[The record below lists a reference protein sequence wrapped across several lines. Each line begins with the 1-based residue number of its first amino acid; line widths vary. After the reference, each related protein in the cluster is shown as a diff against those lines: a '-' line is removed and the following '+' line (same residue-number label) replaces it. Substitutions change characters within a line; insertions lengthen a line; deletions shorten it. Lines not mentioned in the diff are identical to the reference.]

1 LTKRFLIAFDVEG
14 PIINPNFDFAWLTLE
29 NFVKK
34 SDLQKL
40 YEKVKVFDE
49 YDDKRWLHERTMEG
63 HSTGATPIVASLL
76 SIACGA
82 KNDTLLDL
90 AKKHLKFTPGA
101 TRLVKWLRDEK
112 QVQPYL
118 ISSAHPAAILPV
130 AYELQILSSHVF
142 CNGYQLTQKKSE
154 GFDKLRE
161 TKRSSSEQVMLK
173 ETNERFP
180 YDEYSGSR
188 TLYGFI
194 DNYLDVCGKMNKL
207 YTASEVDEHT
217 LESFKAEQEQ
227 LLGKLK
233 SEGEKLAEDLWY
245 LLYSE
250 VGLMGAHRKKLA
262 LMEIER
268 RENVGKEN
276 LIYVGD
282 SIVDADAFAY
292 AGHGISINCTNREA
306 LLSSEM
312 NVATPTLCSLTVLIE
327 FITSNQNLT
336 IQSKDI
342 LQKKMNEEI
351 SAEEGAVPQARV
363 FSTKEI
369 NNNTDAVTQ
378 ANRLCKDYIKRIKSN
393 NVF

>member
-1 LTKRFLIAFDVEG
+1 LIKRFVVAFDVEG
-14 PIINPNFDFAWLTLE
+14 PIVNPNFDFAWLTLE
-29 NFVKK
+29 NLVKG
-34 SDLQKL
+34 SDLRKL
-40 YEKVKVFDE
+40 HDKVKVFDE
-49 YDDKRWLHERTMEG
+49 YDDNRWLLERTLEG
-63 HSTGATPIVASLL
+63 HSTGATPIIASLL

-82 KNDTLLDL
+82 KNGILLDL

-112 QVQPYL
+112 QVQPYF

-142 CNGYQLTQKKSE
+142 CSGYQLTQKTSE
-154 GFDKLRE
+154 GFDRLRE
-161 TKRSSSEQVMLK
+161 TRQINSEQVMLK

-188 TLYGFI
+188 TLYDFI
-194 DNYLDVCGKMNKL
+194 DNYLDICGKMNKL
-207 YTASEVDEHT
+207 YTASKVDEHK
-217 LESFKAEQEQ
+217 LKSYKAEQEQ
-227 LLGKLK
+227 LLGKLE
-233 SEGEKLAEDLWY
+233 SEGEKLGEDLWY

-268 RENVGKEN
+268 RENVGRES

-292 AGHGISINCTNREA
+292 AEHGISVNCTNREA

-312 NVATPTLCSLTVLIE
+312 NIATPTLSSLTVLIE
-327 FITSNQNLT
+327 FITSNLNLS
-336 IQSKDI
+336 IQSKDF
-342 LQKKMNEEI
+342 LEKKMNEEI
-351 SAEEGAVPQARV
+351 LAEKGTVPKARI
-363 FSTKEI
+363 FSMEEI
-369 NNNTDAVTQ
+369 NNDTDAVTQ
-378 ANRLCKDYIKRIKSN
+378 ANRLCKDYVKRIKFN
-393 NVF
+393 NAF